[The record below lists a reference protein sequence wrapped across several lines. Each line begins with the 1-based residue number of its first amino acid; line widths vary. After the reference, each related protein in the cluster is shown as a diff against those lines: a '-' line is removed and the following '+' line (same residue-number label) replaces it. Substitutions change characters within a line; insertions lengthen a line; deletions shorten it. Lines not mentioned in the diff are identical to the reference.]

1 MSTTPVPASLDYGRA
16 RPESNW
22 SFLAVPGRLLLSAI
36 FLMSGFGK
44 ITAFSAMAGMMA
56 SKMPAPKLMLALAI
70 VAEIGG
76 GVSLLLGFLS
86 RLGALGLFVY
96 LIPTTLLFHNF
107 WAADAAHQQ
116 EQLINFLKNLAIM
129 GGLLMV
135 IAHGAGPLSIY
146 AAMRRRA

>member
-1 MSTTPVPASLDYGRA
+1 MSTTPAPASLDYGRS
-16 RPESNW
+16 RPQSNW
-22 SFLAVPGRLLLSAI
+22 SVLAVPGRLLLSAI
-36 FLMSGFGK
+36 FLISGFGK

-56 SKMPAPKLMLALAI
+56 SKLPAPKLMLALAI

-76 GVSLLLGFLS
+76 GLSLLLGLLS

-107 WAADAAHQQ
+107 WAADAAHHQ

-135 IAHGAGPLSIY
+135 IAHGAGPLSID
-146 AAMRRRA
+146 AAMRRRP